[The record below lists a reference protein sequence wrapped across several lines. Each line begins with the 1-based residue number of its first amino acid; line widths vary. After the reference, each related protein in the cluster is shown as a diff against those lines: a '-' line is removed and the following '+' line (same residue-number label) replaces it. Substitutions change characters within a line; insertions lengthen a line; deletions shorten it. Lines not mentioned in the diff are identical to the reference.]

1 MRNNN
6 WEFNLQLFADGVYG
20 DAADVD
26 TSAGVNPAAAGQEEG
41 VTTAAAGQT
50 NPSNTR
56 TLEELGVPKE
66 LAERHR
72 ARKAKSKASMAT
84 AEPDEEDKQ
93 MQQAAAAE
101 TKQTKVEENAAP
113 DWDELMKKPEYQRK
127 MSDIVSARVKDYQKK
142 FDSIAPMLELL
153 GRRSGMDVSDISKL
167 DLAALNKSVVDD
179 DAFYEAGAS
188 AAGEDV
194 ETHKRNMQRDLDY
207 NNRERELNRR
217 EQAFQAG
224 IIEQVA
230 ARHQAKMK
238 AEADELRKE
247 FPEFSLEREMENPRF
262 AAMVAPSGGFSVAD
276 AYYALHRKEIREQV
290 AQQVQQALSRS
301 IQSGRQIPAENGTR
315 GKASMPVGDKLYS
328 QMTKAE
334 REAYKAELQRRS
346 QKR

>member
-1 MRNNN
+1 MRYNDR
-6 WEFNLQLFADGVYG
+6 EFNLQFFADGVSG
-20 DAADVD
+20 EDVDVD
-26 TSAGVNPAAAGQEEG
+26 TSTGANSAAAGQEQG
-41 VTTAAAGQT
+41 VNAAAAGQT
-50 NPSNTR
+50 NQSNTR
-56 TLEELGVPKE
+56 TLEDFGVPKE
-66 LAERHR
+66 IAERHR
-72 ARKAKSKASMAT
+72 ARKAKSKPVVAT
-84 AEPDEEDKQ
+84 AEPEEEEGQK
-93 MQQAAAAE
+93 QQAAAAE
-101 TKQTKVEENAAP
+101 KKQTKTEDNAAP
-113 DWDELMKKPEYQRK
+113 NWDELMKMPEYQRK

-153 GRRSGMDVSDISKL
+153 GRRQGMDVSDISKL

-238 AEADELRKE
+238 VEADELRKE
-247 FPEFSLEREMENPRF
+247 FPDFNLEREMENPRF

-301 IQSGRQIPAENGTR
+301 IQSGRQIPAENGSR
-315 GKASMPVGDKLYS
+315 GKASTPVGEKLYS

-334 REAYKAELQRRS
+334 REIYKAELQRRS
-346 QKR
+346 QRR